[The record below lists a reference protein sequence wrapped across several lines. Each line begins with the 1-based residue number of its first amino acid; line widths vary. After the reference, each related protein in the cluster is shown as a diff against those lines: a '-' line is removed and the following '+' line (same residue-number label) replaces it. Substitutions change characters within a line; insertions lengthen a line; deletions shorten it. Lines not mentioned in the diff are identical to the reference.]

1 LPIPVSS
8 SSIDIAG
15 SGKVYVA
22 AKGPVFD
29 FDPTVRKHDR
39 KRSEGEARILSTPEA
54 VGLSSDRL
62 KRIDSFIKSKYI
74 DTGKLPCALTQVW
87 RRGQL
92 AYSSVLGS
100 ADVERSKPLQADS
113 LFRIYSMTKPV
124 TSVAFMMLVEDGLV
138 SLDDPVHRFIPA
150 WRDLGVFAAGVEGAF
165 QSSRTAEP
173 MRTIDLLRH
182 TSGLT
187 YGFQQR
193 TNVDAAYRKLKLDG
207 VDSEGGL
214 QAFVDTLGT
223 VPLEFSP
230 GAAWNYSVSTDVL
243 GYLVEKI
250 SGMPFDV
257 FLKTRIFDPLKMVDT
272 GFFVP
277 EGQRDRFTAC
287 YALTPSGRVVLQDD
301 PEKSHFLKDP
311 SVKSGGGGL
320 VSTADDYMRF
330 CRMLLNG
337 GQLDGARL
345 LSPKTIKLMTMNHLP
360 GGQELVQASKSLF
373 SEAVFEGLGFG
384 LGFAMTIDQARTKNL
399 GSHGEYF
406 WGGMASTAFWID
418 PVEDLAVVFMTQLM
432 PSTSYPIRREPRP

>member
-1 LPIPVSS
+1 
-8 SSIDIAG
+8 
-15 SGKVYVA
+15 
-22 AKGPVFD
+22 
-29 FDPTVRKHDR
+29 
-39 KRSEGEARILSTPEA
+39 LSTPEA

-62 KRIDSFIKSKYI
+62 NRIDRFIKTKYI
-74 DTGKLPCALTQVW
+74 DSGKLPCALTQVW

-92 AYSSVLGS
+92 AYTSVLGS
-100 ADVERSKPLQADS
+100 ADIERGKPLKADS

-138 SLDDPVHRFIPA
+138 ALDDPVHRFIPA
-150 WRDLGVFAAGVEGAF
+150 WRDQGVFVAGTPGAF
-165 QSSRTAEP
+165 QTRRAAEP
-173 MRTIDLLRH
+173 MRMIDLLRH

-214 QAFVDTLGT
+214 QGYVDALAT

-230 GAAWNYSVSTDVL
+230 GESWNYSVSTDVL

-250 SGMPFDV
+250 SGLPFDV

-287 YALTPSGRVVLQDD
+287 YALTPTGKVVLQDD
-301 PEKSHFLKDP
+301 PEKSRFLTDP

-337 GQLDGARL
+337 GELDGARL
-345 LSPKTIKLMTMNHLP
+345 LSPKTIRLMTMNHLP
-360 GGQELVQASKSLF
+360 GGKELVHLSKSLF

-399 GSHGEYF
+399 GSLGEYF

-432 PSTSYPIRREPRP
+432 PSTAYPIRRELRTLVYSSFTEAAG

>member
-1 LPIPVSS
+1 M
-8 SSIDIAG
+8 
-15 SGKVYVA
+15 
-22 AKGPVFD
+22 
-29 FDPTVRKHDR
+29 
-39 KRSEGEARILSTPEA
+39 STPEA
-54 VGLSSDRL
+54 VGMSSQRL
-62 KRIDSFIKSKYI
+62 KRIDSFIQARYI

-92 AYSSVLGS
+92 AHTSVLGQ
-100 ADVERSKPLQADS
+100 ADIERGKPLKADS

-138 SLDDPVHRFIPA
+138 ALDDPVHRFIPA
-150 WRDLGVFAAGVEGAF
+150 WRDLGVFNGGVAGAF
-165 QSSRTAEP
+165 LTKRPAEP
-173 MRTIDLLRH
+173 MRMIDLLRH
-182 TSGLT
+182 TAGLT

-214 QAFVDTLGT
+214 QAFVDALAT
-223 VPLEFSP
+223 VPLEFTP
-230 GAAWNYSVSTDVL
+230 GEAWNYSVATDVL
-243 GYLVEKI
+243 GYLVETI
-250 SGMPFDV
+250 SGQPFDV

-272 GFFVP
+272 GFFAP
-277 EGQRDRFTAC
+277 ESQKSRLTAC
-287 YALTPSGRVVLQDD
+287 YTLTPSGKVVLQDD
-301 PEKSHFLKDP
+301 PEKSRFLSDP

-337 GQLDGARL
+337 GELDGARL
-345 LSPKTIKLMTMNHLP
+345 ISPKTIKLMTMNHLP
-360 GGQELVQASKSLF
+360 GGKELVQLSKSLF

-399 GSHGEYF
+399 GSLGEYF

-418 PVEDLAVVFMTQLM
+418 PVEDLAVVFMTQLT
-432 PSTSYPIRREPRP
+432 PSSAYPIRRELRTLVYSSLTEAAG

>member
-1 LPIPVSS
+1 MQEGPK
-8 SSIDIAG
+8 
-15 SGKVYVA
+15 KV
-22 AKGPVFD
+22 
-29 FDPTVRKHDR
+29 
-39 KRSEGEARILSTPEA
+39 ARGDQELSTPEA

-62 KRIDSFIKSKYI
+62 KRIESFIKTKYI

-92 AYSSVLGS
+92 AYTSVLGS
-100 ADVERSKPLQADS
+100 ADVERGKPLADDS
-113 LFRIYSMTKPV
+113 LFRIYSMTKPI

-138 SLDDPVHRFIPA
+138 ALDDPVHRFIPA
-150 WRDLGVFAAGVEGAF
+150 WRDLGVFAGGVAGAF
-165 QSSRTAEP
+165 QTKRATEP
-173 MRTIDLLRH
+173 MRVLDLLRH

-214 QAFVDTLGT
+214 RGFIDSLGT

-230 GAAWNYSVSTDVL
+230 GEAWNYSVSTDVL
-243 GYLVEKI
+243 GYLVELI

-277 EGQRDRFTAC
+277 EDQRDRFTAC
-287 YALTPSGRVVLQDD
+287 YALTPSGKVVLQDD

-337 GQLDGARL
+337 GELDGARL

-360 GGQELVQASKSLF
+360 GAKELVQSSRSLF

-384 LGFAMTIDQARTKNL
+384 LGFAMTLDQARTTNL
-399 GSHGEYF
+399 GSLG
-406 WGGMASTAFWID
+406 D
-418 PVEDLAVVFMTQLM
+418 
-432 PSTSYPIRREPRP
+432 

>member
-1 LPIPVSS
+1 
-8 SSIDIAG
+8 
-15 SGKVYVA
+15 
-22 AKGPVFD
+22 
-29 FDPTVRKHDR
+29 
-39 KRSEGEARILSTPEA
+39 LSTPEA

-62 KRIDSFIKSKYI
+62 SRIETFIKGKYI
-74 DTGKLPCALTQVW
+74 DSGKLPCALTQVW

-92 AYSSVLGS
+92 AYTSVLGS
-100 ADVERSKPLQADS
+100 ADIERAKPLKADS

-124 TSVAFMMLVEDGLV
+124 TSVAFMMLVEEGLV

-150 WRDLGVFAAGVEGAF
+150 WRDLGVFSAGVAGAF
-165 QSSRTAEP
+165 QSTRTKEP

-214 QAFVDTLGT
+214 KAFVETLGT

-230 GAAWNYSVSTDVL
+230 GEAWNYSVSTDVL
-243 GYLVEKI
+243 GYLVEAI

-287 YALTPSGRVVLQDD
+287 YALTPSGKVVLQDD
-301 PEKSHFLKDP
+301 PEKSRFLSDP

-337 GQLDGARL
+337 GELDGVRL
-345 LSPKTIKLMTMNHLP
+345 LSPKTIKLMTMNHIP

-399 GSHGEYF
+399 GSLGEYF

-418 PVEDLAVVFMTQLM
+418 PVEELAVVFMTQLM
-432 PSTSYPIRREPRP
+432 PSTSYPIRRELRTLVYSSFTEAAG

>member
-1 LPIPVSS
+1 
-8 SSIDIAG
+8 
-15 SGKVYVA
+15 
-22 AKGPVFD
+22 
-29 FDPTVRKHDR
+29 
-39 KRSEGEARILSTPEA
+39 LSTPEA

-62 KRIDSFIKSKYI
+62 GRIESFIKDKYI

-92 AYSSVLGS
+92 AYTSVLGA
-100 ADVERSKPLQADS
+100 ADVERGKPLKADS

-124 TSVAFMMLVEDGLV
+124 TSVAFMMLVEEGLV

-150 WRDLGVFAAGVEGAF
+150 WRDLGVFQAGGVGAF
-165 QSSRTAEP
+165 ETTRVNQP

-214 QAFVDTLGT
+214 QGYVDALGT

-230 GAAWNYSVSTDVL
+230 GEAWNYSVSTDVL

-250 SGMPFDV
+250 SSLPFDV
-257 FLKTRIFDPLKMVDT
+257 FLKRRIFDPLKMVDT
-272 GFFVP
+272 GFYVP
-277 EGQRDRFTAC
+277 ESQRERFTAC
-287 YALTPSGRVVLQDD
+287 YALTPSGKVVLQDD
-301 PEKSHFLKDP
+301 PEKSRFFKDP
-311 SVKSGGGGL
+311 PMKSGGGGL

-337 GQLDGARL
+337 GELDGARL

-384 LGFAMTIDQARTKNL
+384 LGFAMTVDQARTKNL
-399 GSHGEYF
+399 GSLGEYF

-432 PSTSYPIRREPRP
+432 PSSAYPIRRELRTLVYSAMTESNG

>member
-1 LPIPVSS
+1 M
-8 SSIDIAG
+8 
-15 SGKVYVA
+15 
-22 AKGPVFD
+22 
-29 FDPTVRKHDR
+29 
-39 KRSEGEARILSTPEA
+39 STPEA

-62 KRIDSFIKSKYI
+62 NRIDRFIKTKYI
-74 DTGKLPCALTQVW
+74 DSGKLPCALTQVW

-92 AYSSVLGS
+92 AYTSVLGS
-100 ADVERSKPLQADS
+100 ADIERGKPLKADS

-138 SLDDPVHRFIPA
+138 ALDDPVHRFIPA
-150 WRDLGVFAAGVEGAF
+150 WRDQGVFVAGTPGAF
-165 QSSRTAEP
+165 QTRRAAEP
-173 MRTIDLLRH
+173 MRMIDLLRH

-214 QAFVDTLGT
+214 QGYVDALAT

-230 GAAWNYSVSTDVL
+230 GESWNYSVSTDVL

-250 SGMPFDV
+250 SGLPFDV

-287 YALTPSGRVVLQDD
+287 YALTPTGKVVLQDD
-301 PEKSHFLKDP
+301 PEKSRFLTDP

-337 GQLDGARL
+337 GELDGARL
-345 LSPKTIKLMTMNHLP
+345 LSPKTIRLMTMNHLP
-360 GGQELVQASKSLF
+360 GGKELVHLSKSLF

-399 GSHGEYF
+399 GSLGEYF

-432 PSTSYPIRREPRP
+432 PSTAYPIRRELRTLVYSSFTEAAG

>member
-1 LPIPVSS
+1 M
-8 SSIDIAG
+8 
-15 SGKVYVA
+15 
-22 AKGPVFD
+22 
-29 FDPTVRKHDR
+29 
-39 KRSEGEARILSTPEA
+39 STPEA

-62 KRIDSFIKSKYI
+62 KRIESFVKAKYI
-74 DTGKLPCALTQVW
+74 DSGKLPCALTQVW

-92 AYSSVLGS
+92 AYTSVLGS
-100 ADVERSKPLQADS
+100 ADVERNKPLKADT
-113 LFRIYSMTKPV
+113 LFRIYSMTKPI
-124 TSVAFMMLVEDGLV
+124 TSVAFMMLVEEGLV
-138 SLDDPVHRFIPA
+138 ALDDPVHRFIPA
-150 WRDLGVFAAGVEGAF
+150 WRDQGVFVAGAPSAWQTRRV
-165 QSSRTAEP
+165 AEP
-173 MRTIDLLRH
+173 MRMIDLLRH

-223 VPLEFSP
+223 IPLEFSP
-230 GAAWNYSVSTDVL
+230 GEAWNYSVSTDVL
-243 GYLVEKI
+243 GYLVEAI
-250 SGMPFDV
+250 SGQPFDV
-257 FLKTRIFDPLKMVDT
+257 FLKTRIFDPLKMGDT

-277 EGQRDRFTAC
+277 EDQRGRFAAC
-287 YALTPSGRVVLQDD
+287 YALTSSGKVVLQDD
-301 PEKSHFLKDP
+301 PETSRFLSDP

-337 GQLDGARL
+337 GELDGARL

-360 GGQELVQASKSLF
+360 GGKELVHMSKSLF

-399 GSHGEYF
+399 GSLGEYF

-418 PVEDLAVVFMTQLM
+418 PVEDLAVVFMTQLT
-432 PSTSYPIRREPRP
+432 PSSSYPIRRELRTLVYSSLTESAG